1 MPIRNA
7 LSLVATLVW
16 IIPGGAV
23 FAQKVDWSN
32 APMNPIP
39 VKYKAEHFNL
49 KGPVFSADKMV
60 FDEDGLLIKE
70 NSYVY
75 YEDGLPTGK
84 GSVTW
89 QTDVEGN
96 VTRVSYPAGRDT
108 DYTYSDGRLVKEI
121 SKYREKKSEKTYAY
135 DDAGRLTRVNSHDGD
150 ETETT
155 TYTYSVDGD
164 SVNVT
169 ETIQRGTS
177 PAKRRFL
184 TYKDGHLTASRTE
197 GDSIELKVEYQFD
210 EYGNP
215 VKWVHAQNNGV
226 RDEFSARYQYY
237 PDLQQR
243 NELAYGAVRKDSV
256 TPVSVFRNG
265 QIAEDV
271 VFGVRSDKSEILVY
285 DDFDKSYYRVP
296 TGSDLKPS
304 ERLPVTELIMK
315 GTDTIAFLNG
325 SNIEPYYAGRSVFK
339 GSKNKAVMTTN
350 GGILTYSVDQTFF
363 SSDSLYF
370 DRESGQKVLPGRLLE
385 TSRRLHGRHL
395 FYVVGNKGELELFR
409 FGERIENPIGMK
421 KGKTN
426 GTDLVLYNNSGD
438 PYDFFDYVLPNAL
451 SKPVPGIYPARYLD
465 KEKEN
470 VEPLPDDFQLDLQP
484 PAAASVGTR
493 ETVPSYS
500 QQDVAALYTFTPEEK
515 SSYVRPYVNLTD
527 APLNPRPYVGSL
539 YDLNWDGDIAYLR
552 YDDQDMYFDED
563 GTRFDPT
570 NRYFT
575 DEETAQRE
583 KGIYRLFDNGRKLLL
598 QKPTVG
604 TVWDVDAIYKYNP
617 DGTVRNS
624 YFINN
629 GQLIEV
635 CTFEYDNDRRL
646 VKFLRQRGKT
656 NITISHSYE
665 KVDGQLHVLTKVQ
678 GLGDEITRRS
688 VFGNGRL
695 VSEIED
701 QGSSHSE
708 KTYQYMND
716 DYGNPYVSLDQDG
729 KEIEKRHYYHSDTW
743 RMDRWHW
750 LNEKHYD
757 AYRPYVYAYDR
768 QAGPIDV
775 NSGNDSPFAH
785 GVFYE
790 PVGQNYMI
798 AENALLPETVK
809 NPDAR
814 GKMQVKVSSPAM
826 LYLTKSGQFRL
837 YDHGQI
843 LGGLKQFMR
852 GNTLILFD
860 GKRGHTFQVQGFQQG
875 EDKFFHAEDLGRDV
889 AVWYQSPDKKKFS
902 LFFNGGTPDG
912 KLTPGGAY
920 PNGDALVL
928 KDGQPWG
935 ILEANDLKRPGKIH
949 RMVPYDNRG
958 RPGQAP
964 PPPKNPQE
972 VIQPYAY
979 GVPVTLKREAGKYR
993 FYQNGKQIVEPKTFV
1008 VGDSG
1013 NAFAFYDTTTYHLFK
1028 QAKGVP
1034 DGESLLE
1041 EKMIIDPILVE
1052 NSGSETRVWQKGE
1065 PVPKDEYSLFSCD
1078 NGERFLYVQK
1088 GAEACVLK
1096 AEGSYLNYQNASR
1109 VGNPDVLIK
1118 NKDDFIYVVRGVA
1131 QPTEEV
1137 TLYPDKGKIIVY
1149 IESDPTHVID
1159 DIGSLDELTPGIYSL
1174 SHFTY

>member
-1 MPIRNA
+1 MPIRNT
-7 LSLVATLVW
+7 LSLVATLAW
-16 IIPGGAV
+16 FIPTVAV

-49 KGPVFSADKMV
+49 KGPVFSADKRV

-70 NSYVY
+70 SSYVY

-84 GSVTW
+84 GSVIW
-89 QTDVEGN
+89 ETDVDGN
-96 VTRVSYPAGRDT
+96 VTHESYSSGRDT
-108 DYTYSDGRLVKEI
+108 DYIYSDGRLVKETT
-121 SKYREKKSEKTYAY
+121 KYKEKESEKTYDY
-135 DDAGRLTRVNSHDGD
+135 DNAGRLSRVDSHDGD
-150 ETETT
+150 KTETT
-155 TYTYSVDGD
+155 TYTYTVDGD
-164 SVNVT
+164 SVHVT
-169 ETIQRGTS
+169 ETIQRGTT
-177 PAKRRFL
+177 PAKRNFL

-197 GDSIELKVEYQFD
+197 GDSIELKIEYEFD
-210 EYGNP
+210 QYGNP
-215 VKWVHAQNNGV
+215 VKWVHTQNNGV

-237 PDLQQR
+237 PDLKQR
-243 NELAYGAVRKDSV
+243 NQLTYGAVRKDSV

-271 VFGVRSDKSEILVY
+271 VFGARSDKSDILVY
-285 DDFDKSYYRVP
+285 DDFEKSYYLVP
-296 TGSDLKPS
+296 TGSDLKPGQ
-304 ERLPVTELIMK
+304 RLPVTELIMK

-339 GSKNKAVMTTN
+339 GSKNKAIMTAN
-350 GGILTYSVDQTFF
+350 GGILTYSVNQTFF
-363 SSDSLYF
+363 NKYSLYF
-370 DRESGQKVLPGRLLE
+370 DMEPGQKVLPGRLLE

-395 FYVVGNKGELELFR
+395 FYVVGDKGELELFR
-409 FGERIENPIGMK
+409 FGERIENPIGLK
-421 KGKTN
+421 KGKVN
-426 GTDLVLYNNSGD
+426 DTDLLLYNNSGD
-438 PYDFFDYVLPNAL
+438 PYAFDYVLPNAL
-451 SKPVPGIYPARYLD
+451 SKPAPGIYPARYFNS
-465 KEKEN
+465 EKES

-484 PAAASVGTR
+484 PAAASVGTH
-493 ETVPSYS
+493 ETVPGYS
-500 QQDVAALYTFTPEEK
+500 DQDVAALYTFTPEEK

-527 APLNPRPYVGSL
+527 APLNPLPYVGSL
-539 YDLNWDGDIAYLR
+539 YDLNWDGDIAYLHHN
-552 YDDQDMYFDED
+552 DQGMYFDED
-563 GTRFDPT
+563 GTRYDPT
-570 NRYFT
+570 RSYFT
-575 DEETAQRE
+575 DEETALRE
-583 KGIYRLFDNGRKLLL
+583 KGTYQLFDNGRKLLL
-598 QKPTVG
+598 QKPSIG

-617 DGTVRNS
+617 DGTVQRW
-624 YFINN
+624 YFIMD

-635 CTFEYDNDRRL
+635 CTLEYDNDRRL
-646 VKFLRQRGKT
+646 VKSLRQRGKK
-656 NITISHSYE
+656 NITITHSYE
-665 KVDGQLHVLTKVQ
+665 EVDGQLHVLTKVL

-743 RMDRWHW
+743 QMDRWHW
-750 LNEKHYD
+750 LNEKDYG

-768 QAGPIDV
+768 RAGPIYV
-775 NSGNDSPFAH
+775 NSGDDSPFAH

-814 GKMQVKVSSPAM
+814 GKMQVKVSAPAM

-837 YDHGQI
+837 YDYGDI

-860 GKRGHTFQVQGFQQG
+860 AKRGHTYMVQGFQTG
-875 EDKFFHAEDLGRDV
+875 EDKFYPAEDLGTDV
-889 AVWYQSPDKKKFS
+889 AVWFQSPANNGFS
-902 LFFNGGTPDG
+902 FFVNGGSPDG

-920 PNGDALVL
+920 PNGDALIL

-935 ILEANDLKRPGKIH
+935 ILEANDLKRPGNIH
-949 RMVPYDNRG
+949 RMLPYDNRG
-958 RPGQAP
+958 RPGQTP
-964 PPPKNPQE
+964 PPPVNPQE
-972 VIQPYAY
+972 VIQQYAY
-979 GVPVTLKREAGKYR
+979 GVPITLKREAGKYR
-993 FYQNGKQIVEPKTFV
+993 FYQKGKQIFEPKAFV

-1013 NAFAFYDTTTYHLFK
+1013 NAFAFYGSTSYHLFK
-1028 QAKGVP
+1028 QAKGLR

-1041 EKMIIDPILVE
+1041 EQRVIDPILVE
-1052 NSGSETRVWQKGE
+1052 NNGSETRVWLKGE
-1065 PVPKDEYSLFSCD
+1065 PVPEDGYSLFSCD
-1078 NGERFLYVQK
+1078 NGNRFLYVQK

-1096 AEGSYLNYQNASR
+1096 TEGSYLNYQNAGR

-1118 NKDDFIYVVRGVA
+1118 NKNDFIYVVRGVA

-1137 TLYPDKGKIIVY
+1137 TLYPHKGEIIIY
-1149 IESDPTHVID
+1149 IESDPTHVIS

-1174 SHFTY
+1174 RHFTY